1 MRKNWPTLQTRAKYL
16 ANFADY
22 SACNGIAAPETALL
36 GRQPCSPTRTADMVL
51 ASHQPHSSPAIVS
64 LLAGF
69 ARLLIVAVLGWCGGC
84 AALGTDGLPVQI
96 HELQSHPELAPIMG
110 GPEYDEAGNLIVES
124 SPPQSSP
131 PSELAKVSLPRYR
144 VAPPDILIIQA
155 VRLFPKDPYYI
166 QTSDFLQIVVPG
178 TPVDQPIAGTFQVD
192 SGGRVNLGATYDSV
206 VVAGMTLD
214 EAQQAIARQLSR
226 LIPNPQVSVSLLQAS
241 GLQQVAGEHLVGPD
255 GYINLGVY
263 GSVYVSGMTVDEA
276 RAQIERKLADYMDQ
290 PKVSVD
296 VLIYN
301 SKFFYI
307 ITEGAGFG
315 DNVVRIPITGNETV
329 LDAISQ
335 VGGLQQVSSKK
346 IWISRPAPKDTACD
360 QILPVDWQGI
370 TRGASTATNYQVLPG
385 DRIFIAED
393 RLLAFNSLVTKVINP
408 VERMFGF
415 TLLSSQTIQ
424 FLQRFPKGL
433 TF

>member
-1 MRKNWPTLQTRAKYL
+1 MLLSSRRSTDSQANATR
-16 ANFADY
+16 
-22 SACNGIAAPETALL
+22 GALL
-36 GRQPCSPTRTADMVL
+36 PWIL
-51 ASHQPHSSPAIVS
+51 A
-64 LLAGF
+64 
-69 ARLLIVAVLGWCGGC
+69 VACLCGSGGC
-84 AALGTDGLPVQI
+84 STMGSTGLTVQSE
-96 HELQSHPELAPIMG
+96 ELHTHPELAPIMG
-110 GPEYDEAGNLIVES
+110 GPGYDENGNLIAETT
-124 SPPQSSP
+124 PPPSSP

-166 QTSDFLQIVVPG
+166 QSSDFLQIVVPG
-178 TPVDQPIAGTFQVD
+178 APVDQPIAGTFQVD
-192 SGGRVNLGATYDSV
+192 SGGRVNLGAAYDSV
-206 VVAGMTLD
+206 PLAGLTLD
-214 EAQQAIARQLSR
+214 EAQEAIAKQLAR
-226 LIPNPQVSVSLLQAS
+226 LIANVQVSVSLLQAS
-241 GLQQVAGEHLVGPD
+241 GVQQVAGEHLIGPD
-255 GYINLGVY
+255 GFINLGIY
-263 GSVYVSGMTVDEA
+263 GSVYVAGMTVDEA
-276 RAQIERKLADYMDQ
+276 RAAIEGKLADYMDQ

-335 VGGLQQVSSKK
+335 IGGLQQVSSKR

-360 QILPVDWQGI
+360 QILPVDWQAI

-385 DRIFIAED
+385 DRIFVAED
-393 RLLAFNSLVTKVINP
+393 RLLALNAIVTKVINP
-408 VERMFGF
+408 VERVFGF

-424 FLQRFPKGL
+424 FLQRFPRGL